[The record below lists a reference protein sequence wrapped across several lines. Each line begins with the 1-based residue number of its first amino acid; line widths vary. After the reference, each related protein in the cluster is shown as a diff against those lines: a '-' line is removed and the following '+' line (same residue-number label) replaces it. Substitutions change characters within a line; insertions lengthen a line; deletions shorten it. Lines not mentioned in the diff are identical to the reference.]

1 MYFPGQLPVPDSA
14 DLTLNVRQFHAL
26 WVETLRIIDGMR
38 ETHEMP
44 STLRMSLDNLR
55 FHTGTVLAAINQF
68 LRSGGASMD
77 DAYEIPSVHVSIP
90 LFQQELL
97 RTKAHWDAWASG
109 SVASFGAVQLDAGSE
124 QAVIDTLK
132 PRSNV
137 ESAIFL
143 AGGALVIG
151 ALLLMKR

>member
-1 MYFPGQLPVPDSA
+1 MYRPGLLPVPNSD

-26 WVETLRIIDGMR
+26 WVETLRIVDGMR
-38 ETHEMP
+38 AAPALTSP
-44 STLRMSLDNLR
+44 LRLSIDSLR
-55 FHTGTVLAAINQF
+55 VHAQTVLASVNQF
-68 LRSGGASMD
+68 LRSGGATVD
-77 DAYEIPSVHVSIP
+77 DAYEIPAVHDSIQ

-97 RTKAHWDAWASG
+97 RTKALWDAWATNS
-109 SVASFGAVQLDAGSE
+109 SVSFSAVQRDPKSE

-137 ESAIFL
+137 ESVIFL

-151 ALLLMKR
+151 ALMLMKK